1 MDELREHPQIAE
13 LMDTLEQN
21 GMHKEKAEV
30 ESLVDYI
37 GDMEKTLTEMLGE
50 MQAMRQEINL
60 IHNNSVRAKCQNLV
74 EKTEGKIKQG
84 LALVAKVKDNLIQ
97 SAKNAVKAF
106 KEKGREAFRSAVIAM
121 KVPETMDMLGK
132 AFGKLSKEVEQ
143 DVVQVNAMHS
153 ELSSAKG
160 HLKNIGRLLIW
171 REAKDAEQ
179 QMKTDKETVS
189 RFGKLLD
196 KIGKG
201 FGNLSQKAMDKAD
214 AIRVTHVKESVR
226 NELDTLKGL
235 KNDPVKTDP
244 FRER

>member
-21 GMHKEKAEV
+21 GMHKEKVEV
-30 ESLVDYI
+30 KSLVDYI

-143 DVVQVNAMHS
+143 DAVRVEEMKS
-153 ELSSAKG
+153 ELSSAKR
-160 HLKNIGRLLIW
+160 HLKNVGSLLVFRTK
-171 REAKDAEQ
+171 RETEEISA
-179 QMKTDKETVS
+179 DKGTVS
-189 RFGKLLD
+189 RFSKFLEKLSN
-196 KIGKG
+196 G
-201 FGNLSQKAMDKAD
+201 FGSLSQKAMDKAD

-235 KNDPVKTDP
+235 KNGPVKTDP
-244 FRER
+244 FWER